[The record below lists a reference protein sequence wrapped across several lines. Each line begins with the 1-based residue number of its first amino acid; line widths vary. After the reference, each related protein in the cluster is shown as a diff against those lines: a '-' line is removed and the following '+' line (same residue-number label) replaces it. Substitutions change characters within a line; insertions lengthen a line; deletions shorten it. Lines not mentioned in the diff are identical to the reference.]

1 MRLYPL
7 KFKPILKERIWGGN
21 KLHTVLG
28 KPDMGPNMGES
39 WEVSAVHGDVSIVS
53 NGIYT
58 GDTLEELLNR
68 FPEEILGA
76 EVLNRFGKEFPI
88 LVKFI
93 DAADDLSIQVHPD
106 DTLAKKRHN
115 SFGKTE
121 MWYVMHADT
130 GSRLLLDF
138 KRPVSRE
145 EYQQHL
151 EDNRLLE
158 LMNHQQVTE
167 GDTFFI
173 NAGKV
178 HAIGAGIM
186 LAEIQQT
193 SDLTYRVYDYDR
205 RDAHGNTRELHTEQ
219 ALEAIDYSA
228 KEDYRVNY
236 SQKEN
241 TMNLM
246 VDSPYFKTNF
256 LPLSGALEHDLSERE
271 SFTICIVVD
280 GTVRIETDGE
290 AIHLSKGE
298 TCLIPA
304 AVKSLLLE
312 SENARLLEVSL

>member
-21 KLHTVLG
+21 KLLKELE
-28 KPDMGPNMGES
+28 KPDMGPNIGES
-39 WEVSAVHGDVSIVS
+39 WEVSAVPGDVSIVS
-53 NGIYT
+53 NGIYA

-76 EVLNRFGKEFPI
+76 EVLYRFGKEFPI
-88 LVKFI
+88 LIKFI
-93 DAADDLSIQVHPD
+93 DAAEDLSIQVHPND
-106 DTLAKKRHN
+106 ALAKRRHN

-121 MWYVMHADT
+121 MWYVMHADLD
-130 GSRLLLDF
+130 SRLLLDF
-138 KRPVSRE
+138 KRPVSQE
-145 EYQQHL
+145 EYQQYL
-151 EDNRLLE
+151 AEGRLLE
-158 LMNHQQVTE
+158 LMNHQKVAQ

-193 SDLTYRVYDYDR
+193 SNLTYRLYDYDR
-205 RDAHGNTRELHTEQ
+205 RDAEGNARQLHTEQ

-228 KEDYRVNY
+228 KEDYRVVY
-236 SQKEN
+236 GQKEN

-256 LPLSGALEHDLSERE
+256 LPLSGRLQHDLSERE

-280 GTVRIETDGE
+280 GTVRLEADGE